1 VISLRHPEF
10 ASLGALNLARLHR
23 DRGKKDSAKAAY
35 ERAIA
40 VGPPEV
46 AGTAA
51 KEHAALLE
59 EVGAQTSREGL
70 IEGPWIT
77 GRRRMFR
84 SE

>member
-1 VISLRHPEF
+1 
-10 ASLGALNLARLHR
+10 
-23 DRGKKDSAKAAY
+23 
-35 ERAIA
+35 
-40 VGPPEV
+40 
-46 AGTAA
+46 
-51 KEHAALLE
+51 LLE